1 MTKNIKTNA
10 KGKNIMKIASSN
22 IALQSNHSKKEQHYV
37 AETLRVRNGDNISVE
52 TQRTYL
58 GQSENSSQT
67 KVSLSEKALQLLQN
81 EQKNANKNANE
92 NANANLL
99 RRSVQNNNAVQNNEI
114 DAPEDP
120 KLLLIRAIIEAITGK
135 SIKFVSES
143 AANQSDKANSTTPT
157 IANLANIAN
166 ANGGEVIAVSSGNT
180 AFGLRYNSN
189 EVIKENE
196 TTNFSASG
204 IIKTADGKEIQFQ
217 CDLSMQRSFYMDN
230 STEIFMGASTDRK
243 SLCDPLIINFAG
255 TAAELKNTTFAFDL
269 NADGSAENIQELAAG
284 SAFLVL
290 DKNKDGK
297 INNGNEMFGTQSGDG
312 FADLSVYDE
321 DGNGWIDENDSVY
334 NSLGVWNNSA
344 YGGKIRSLKEAG
356 IGAIYL
362 QNANTEFSIKDKT
375 TNELQGQIRKTGIFL
390 NEKNGNIGTIQHVD
404 LAI

>member
-1 MTKNIKTNA
+1 
-10 KGKNIMKIASSN
+10 MKIVSSN
-22 IALQSNHSKKEQHYV
+22 IALQSDHSKKEQHYV

-135 SIKFVSES
+135 SIKFVGES

-157 IANLANIAN
+157 MANLANIAN

>member
-1 MTKNIKTNA
+1 
-10 KGKNIMKIASSN
+10 MKIASSN
-22 IALQSNHSKKEQHYV
+22 IALQSDHSKKEQHYV

-81 EQKNANKNANE
+81 EQENANKNANE

-135 SIKFVSES
+135 SIKFVGES

-157 IANLANIAN
+157 MANIANLAN

-390 NEKNGNIGTIQHVD
+390 NEKNGNIGT
-404 LAI
+404 

>member
-1 MTKNIKTNA
+1 
-10 KGKNIMKIASSN
+10 MKIASSN
-22 IALQSNHSKKEQHYV
+22 IALQSDHSKKEQHYV

-81 EQKNANKNANE
+81 EQENANKNANE

-114 DAPEDP
+114 NAPEDP

-135 SIKFVSES
+135 SIKFVGES

-157 IANLANIAN
+157 MANIANIAN

>member
-1 MTKNIKTNA
+1 
-10 KGKNIMKIASSN
+10 MKIASSN
-22 IALQSNHSKKEQHYV
+22 IALQSDHSKKEQHYV

-81 EQKNANKNANE
+81 EQENANKNANE

-114 DAPEDP
+114 GAPEDP

-135 SIKFVSES
+135 SIKFVGES

-157 IANLANIAN
+157 MANIANLAN

>member
-1 MTKNIKTNA
+1 
-10 KGKNIMKIASSN
+10 MKIVSSN
-22 IALQSNHSKKEQHYV
+22 IALQSDHSKKEQHYV

-81 EQKNANKNANE
+81 EQENANKNANE

-135 SIKFVSES
+135 SIKFVGES

-157 IANLANIAN
+157 MANLANIAN
-166 ANGGEVIAVSSGNT
+166 ANGGEVIAVNSGNT

>member
-1 MTKNIKTNA
+1 
-10 KGKNIMKIASSN
+10 MKIASSN
-22 IALQSNHSKKEQHYV
+22 IALQSDHSKKEQHYV

-81 EQKNANKNANE
+81 EQENANKNANK

-114 DAPEDP
+114 GAPEDP

-157 IANLANIAN
+157 MANIANLAN

>member
-1 MTKNIKTNA
+1 
-10 KGKNIMKIASSN
+10 MKIVSSN
-22 IALQSNHSKKEQHYV
+22 IALQSDHSKKEQHYV

-99 RRSVQNNNAVQNNEI
+99 RRFVQNNNAVQNNEI

-135 SIKFVSES
+135 SIKFVGES

-157 IANLANIAN
+157 MANIANLAN

>member
-1 MTKNIKTNA
+1 
-10 KGKNIMKIASSN
+10 MKIASSN
-22 IALQSNHSKKEQHYV
+22 IALQSDHSKKEQHYV

-58 GQSENSSQT
+58 GQSENSSQI

-81 EQKNANKNANE
+81 EQENANKNANE

-157 IANLANIAN
+157 MANIANLAN

>member
-1 MTKNIKTNA
+1 
-10 KGKNIMKIASSN
+10 MKIVSSN
-22 IALQSNHSKKEQHYV
+22 IALQSDHSKKEQHYV

-81 EQKNANKNANE
+81 EQENANKNANE

-135 SIKFVSES
+135 SIKFVGES

-157 IANLANIAN
+157 MANIANIAN

>member
-1 MTKNIKTNA
+1 
-10 KGKNIMKIASSN
+10 MKIASSN
-22 IALQSNHSKKEQHYV
+22 IALQSDHSKKEQHYV

-81 EQKNANKNANE
+81 EQENANKNANK

-114 DAPEDP
+114 NAPEDP
-120 KLLLIRAIIEAITGK
+120 KLLLIRAIIEAISGK

-157 IANLANIAN
+157 MANIANLAN

>member
-1 MTKNIKTNA
+1 
-10 KGKNIMKIASSN
+10 MKIAYSN

-81 EQKNANKNANE
+81 EQENANKNANE

-135 SIKFVSES
+135 SIKFVGES

-157 IANLANIAN
+157 MANIANIAN

>member
-1 MTKNIKTNA
+1 
-10 KGKNIMKIASSN
+10 MKIASSN
-22 IALQSNHSKKEQHYV
+22 IALQSDHSKKEQHYV

-81 EQKNANKNANE
+81 EQENANKNANK

-114 DAPEDP
+114 DAPKDP

-135 SIKFVSES
+135 SIKFVGES
-143 AANQSDKANSTTPT
+143 AANQSDKANSITPT
-157 IANLANIAN
+157 MTNLANIAN

>member
-1 MTKNIKTNA
+1 
-10 KGKNIMKIASSN
+10 MKIVSSN
-22 IALQSNHSKKEQHYV
+22 IALQSDHSKKEQHYV

-143 AANQSDKANSTTPT
+143 AVNQSDKANSTTPT
-157 IANLANIAN
+157 MANIANLAN

>member
-1 MTKNIKTNA
+1 
-10 KGKNIMKIASSN
+10 MKIASSN
-22 IALQSNHSKKEQHYV
+22 IALQSDHSKKEQHYV

-81 EQKNANKNANE
+81 EQENANK

-135 SIKFVSES
+135 SIKFVGES

-157 IANLANIAN
+157 MANLANLAN

>member
-1 MTKNIKTNA
+1 
-10 KGKNIMKIASSN
+10 MKIASSN
-22 IALQSNHSKKEQHYV
+22 IALQSDHSKKEQHYV

-81 EQKNANKNANE
+81 EQENANKNANE

-114 DAPEDP
+114 NAPEDP
-120 KLLLIRAIIEAITGK
+120 KLLLIRAIIEAISGK
-135 SIKFVSES
+135 SIKFVGES

-157 IANLANIAN
+157 MANLVNIAN

>member
-1 MTKNIKTNA
+1 
-10 KGKNIMKIASSN
+10 MKIVFSN
-22 IALQSNHSKKEQHYV
+22 IALQSDHSKKEQHYV

-81 EQKNANKNANE
+81 EQENANK

-114 DAPEDP
+114 NAPEDP

-135 SIKFVSES
+135 SIKFVGES

-157 IANLANIAN
+157 MNLANITN
-166 ANGGEVIAVSSGNT
+166 TNGGEVIAVSSGNT

>member
-1 MTKNIKTNA
+1 
-10 KGKNIMKIASSN
+10 MKIASSN
-22 IALQSNHSKKEQHYV
+22 IALQSDHSKKEQHYV

-81 EQKNANKNANE
+81 EQENANKNANE

-99 RRSVQNNNAVQNNEI
+99 RRFVQNNNAVQNNEI

-135 SIKFVSES
+135 SIKFVGES

-157 IANLANIAN
+157 MANLANIAN

>member
-1 MTKNIKTNA
+1 
-10 KGKNIMKIASSN
+10 MKIASSN
-22 IALQSNHSKKEQHYV
+22 IALQSDHSKKEQHYV

-135 SIKFVSES
+135 SIKFVGES

-157 IANLANIAN
+157 MANLAN

-230 STEIFMGASTDRK
+230 STEIFMGASTYRK

>member
-1 MTKNIKTNA
+1 
-10 KGKNIMKIASSN
+10 MKIASSN
-22 IALQSNHSKKEQHYV
+22 IALQSDHSKKEQHYV

-81 EQKNANKNANE
+81 EQENANKNANE

-99 RRSVQNNNAVQNNEI
+99 RRSVQNNNAVQNNKI

-135 SIKFVSES
+135 SIKFVGES

-157 IANLANIAN
+157 MANIANLAN

>member
-1 MTKNIKTNA
+1 
-10 KGKNIMKIASSN
+10 MKIASSN
-22 IALQSNHSKKEQHYV
+22 IALQSDHSKKEQHYV

-81 EQKNANKNANE
+81 EQENANKNANK

-114 DAPEDP
+114 NAPEDP

-157 IANLANIAN
+157 MANIAN

>member
-1 MTKNIKTNA
+1 
-10 KGKNIMKIASSN
+10 MKIAYSN
-22 IALQSNHSKKEQHYV
+22 IALQSDHSKKEQHYV

-135 SIKFVSES
+135 SIKFVGES

-157 IANLANIAN
+157 MANIANLAN

>member
-1 MTKNIKTNA
+1 
-10 KGKNIMKIASSN
+10 MKIASSN

-81 EQKNANKNANE
+81 EQENANKNANE

-135 SIKFVSES
+135 SIKFVGES

-157 IANLANIAN
+157 MANIANIAN

>member
-1 MTKNIKTNA
+1 
-10 KGKNIMKIASSN
+10 MKIASSN
-22 IALQSNHSKKEQHYV
+22 IALQSDHSKKEQHYV
-37 AETLRVRNGDNISVE
+37 AETLRVRNGNNISVE

-81 EQKNANKNANE
+81 EQENANKNANE

-135 SIKFVSES
+135 SIKFVGES

-157 IANLANIAN
+157 MANIANLAN

-217 CDLSMQRSFYMDN
+217 CDLSMQRSFYLDN

>member
-1 MTKNIKTNA
+1 
-10 KGKNIMKIASSN
+10 MKIASSN
-22 IALQSNHSKKEQHYV
+22 IALQSDHSKKEQHYV

-81 EQKNANKNANE
+81 EQENANK

-135 SIKFVSES
+135 SIKFVGES

-157 IANLANIAN
+157 MANIANIAN

>member
-1 MTKNIKTNA
+1 
-10 KGKNIMKIASSN
+10 MKIASSN
-22 IALQSNHSKKEQHYV
+22 IALQSDHSKKEQHYV

-114 DAPEDP
+114 GAPEDP
-120 KLLLIRAIIEAITGK
+120 KLLLIRAIIEAISGK
-135 SIKFVSES
+135 SIKFVGES

-157 IANLANIAN
+157 MANIANLAN

-217 CDLSMQRSFYMDN
+217 CDLSMQRNFYMDN

>member
-1 MTKNIKTNA
+1 
-10 KGKNIMKIASSN
+10 MKIVSSN
-22 IALQSNHSKKEQHYV
+22 IALQSDHSKKEQHYV

-81 EQKNANKNANE
+81 EQENANKNANE

-120 KLLLIRAIIEAITGK
+120 KLLLIRAIIEAISGK
-135 SIKFVSES
+135 SIKFVGES

-157 IANLANIAN
+157 MTNLANIAN

>member
-1 MTKNIKTNA
+1 
-10 KGKNIMKIASSN
+10 MKIVSSN
-22 IALQSNHSKKEQHYV
+22 IALQSDHSKKEQHYV

-58 GQSENSSQT
+58 GQSEDSSQT

-81 EQKNANKNANE
+81 EQENANK

-114 DAPEDP
+114 GAPEDP

-135 SIKFVSES
+135 SIKFVGES

-157 IANLANIAN
+157 MANLANLAN

>member
-1 MTKNIKTNA
+1 
-10 KGKNIMKIASSN
+10 MKIASSN
-22 IALQSNHSKKEQHYV
+22 IALQSDHSKKEQHYV

-157 IANLANIAN
+157 MANIANIAN

>member
-1 MTKNIKTNA
+1 
-10 KGKNIMKIASSN
+10 MKIASSN
-22 IALQSNHSKKEQHYV
+22 IALQSDHSKKEQHYV

-81 EQKNANKNANE
+81 EQENANKNANK

-135 SIKFVSES
+135 SIKFVGES
-143 AANQSDKANSTTPT
+143 ATNQSDKANSTTPT
-157 IANLANIAN
+157 MANIANLAN

>member
-1 MTKNIKTNA
+1 
-10 KGKNIMKIASSN
+10 MKIASSN
-22 IALQSNHSKKEQHYV
+22 IALQSDHSKKEQHYV

-81 EQKNANKNANE
+81 EQENANK

-120 KLLLIRAIIEAITGK
+120 KLLLIRAIIEAISGK
-135 SIKFVSES
+135 SIKFVGES

-157 IANLANIAN
+157 MANIANIANLAN

>member
-1 MTKNIKTNA
+1 
-10 KGKNIMKIASSN
+10 MKIASSN
-22 IALQSNHSKKEQHYV
+22 IALQSDHSKKEQHYV

-81 EQKNANKNANE
+81 EQENANKNANK

-114 DAPEDP
+114 NAPEDP

-135 SIKFVSES
+135 SIKFATES
-143 AANQSDKANSTTPT
+143 AKNQSDKANSTTPT
-157 IANLANIAN
+157 MANIANLANLAN

>member
-1 MTKNIKTNA
+1 
-10 KGKNIMKIASSN
+10 MKIASSN

-81 EQKNANKNANE
+81 EQENANKNANK

-135 SIKFVSES
+135 SIKFVGES

-157 IANLANIAN
+157 MANIANIAN

>member
-1 MTKNIKTNA
+1 
-10 KGKNIMKIASSN
+10 MKIASSN
-22 IALQSNHSKKEQHYV
+22 IALQSDHSKKEQHYV

-81 EQKNANKNANE
+81 EQENANKNANE

-135 SIKFVSES
+135 SIKFVGES

-157 IANLANIAN
+157 MANIANLAN

-390 NEKNGNIGTIQHVD
+390 NEKKGNIGTIQHVD

>member
-1 MTKNIKTNA
+1 
-10 KGKNIMKIASSN
+10 MKIVSSN
-22 IALQSNHSKKEQHYV
+22 IALQSDHSKKEQHYV

-81 EQKNANKNANE
+81 EQENANKNANK

-99 RRSVQNNNAVQNNEI
+99 RRFVQNNNAVQNNEI

-135 SIKFVSES
+135 SIKFVGES

-157 IANLANIAN
+157 MANIANLAN

>member
-1 MTKNIKTNA
+1 
-10 KGKNIMKIASSN
+10 MKIAYSN
-22 IALQSNHSKKEQHYV
+22 IALQSDHSKKEQHYV

-81 EQKNANKNANE
+81 EQENANKNANE

-99 RRSVQNNNAVQNNEI
+99 RRFVQNNNAVQNNEI

-120 KLLLIRAIIEAITGK
+120 KLLLIRAIIEAISGK

-143 AANQSDKANSTTPT
+143 AVNQSDKANSTTPT
-157 IANLANIAN
+157 MANIANLAN
-166 ANGGEVIAVSSGNT
+166 ANGGEVIAVNSGNT

>member
-1 MTKNIKTNA
+1 
-10 KGKNIMKIASSN
+10 MKIASSN
-22 IALQSNHSKKEQHYV
+22 IALQSDHSKKEQHYV

-81 EQKNANKNANE
+81 EQENANKNANE

-99 RRSVQNNNAVQNNEI
+99 LRSVQNNNAVQNNEI
-114 DAPEDP
+114 NAPEDP

-135 SIKFVSES
+135 SIKFVGES

-157 IANLANIAN
+157 MANIANIAN

>member
-1 MTKNIKTNA
+1 
-10 KGKNIMKIASSN
+10 MKIASSN
-22 IALQSNHSKKEQHYV
+22 IALQSDHSKKEQHYV

-81 EQKNANKNANE
+81 EQEKANKNANE

-143 AANQSDKANSTTPT
+143 AANQSDKANSITPT
-157 IANLANIAN
+157 MANIANIAN

>member
-1 MTKNIKTNA
+1 
-10 KGKNIMKIASSN
+10 MKIVSSN
-22 IALQSNHSKKEQHYV
+22 IALQSDHSKKEQHYV

-81 EQKNANKNANE
+81 EQENANKNANK

-135 SIKFVSES
+135 SIKFVGES

-157 IANLANIAN
+157 MANIANIAN

-217 CDLSMQRSFYMDN
+217 CDLSMQRSFYLDN

>member
-1 MTKNIKTNA
+1 
-10 KGKNIMKIASSN
+10 MKIASSN
-22 IALQSNHSKKEQHYV
+22 IALQSDHSKKEQHYV

-58 GQSENSSQT
+58 GQSENYSQT
-67 KVSLSEKALQLLQN
+67 KISLSEKAQQLLQS
-81 EQKNANKNANE
+81 EQENKNKNTE

-99 RRSVQNNNAVQNNEI
+99 RHFVQNNNAVQNNEI

-120 KLLLIRAIIEAITGK
+120 KLLLIRAIIEAISGK

-157 IANLANIAN
+157 MANLAN